1 MCEIPAGIDDGDTDG
16 DGGDHD
22 DDDGSGGDGHHGDNE
37 DQVERLSS
45 SEQIYPVSG
54 KETLNNQNDKINGDP
69 EQSQ

>member
-45 SEQIYPVSG
+45 SEQI
-54 KETLNNQNDKINGDP
+54 
-69 EQSQ
+69 